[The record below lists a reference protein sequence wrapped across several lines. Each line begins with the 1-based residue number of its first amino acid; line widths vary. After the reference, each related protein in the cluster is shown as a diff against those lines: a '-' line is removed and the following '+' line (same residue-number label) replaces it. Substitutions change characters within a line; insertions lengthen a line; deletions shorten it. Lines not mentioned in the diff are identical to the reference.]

1 MLSVKDNEMLTQIG
15 PGTPMGGL
23 FRRFWLPALLSSELP
38 EPDGEPVRLKLLGEE
53 LITYRDTEGRVG
65 CIDAYCPHRGAP
77 MFFGRN
83 EESGLRC
90 IYHGWKFNVDG
101 DCVHMP
107 NCVEGD
113 SYREKI
119 KIAAYPAIEGGG
131 LVWIYMGPK
140 EKTPPPPGFDWFSN
154 PSSWTHAA
162 KYIYHS
168 NYMQAI
174 EGDFD
179 PSHGAF
185 LHSTLDGNVSN
196 PANKFTGIT
205 SRPVGTSPE
214 YIPPEPEPV
223 EYECG
228 VGTTRRRGSTTSN
241 GGPGVSWLMPCFDP
255 VGLASSGTYPLN
267 IKVPADD
274 EHTIYFRIRWNPV
287 APLTEQQIWDLRIG
301 GLINPPQEPGTFL
314 YKDNIFN
321 DYNIDRIKQKQFTFS
336 GMSMTAVQDTALQEN
351 QWGPISNRW
360 KEHLVS
366 TDKIIIRVRQRLLDT
381 ARALMEGQ
389 EPSEPWKPEGYTFA
403 KTRADMTNT

>member
-90 IYHGWKFNVDG
+90 IYHGWKFNVNG

-119 KIAAYPAIEGGG
+119 KITAYPAIEGGG
-131 LVWIYMGPK
+131 LIWIFMGPK
-140 EKTPPPPGFDWFSN
+140 EKIPPPPGFDWFSN

-168 NYMQAI
+168 NFMQAI

-223 EYECG
+223 EYACG

-274 EHTIYFRIRWNPV
+274 EHTIYFRIRWNPE
-287 APLTEQQIWDLRIG
+287 APLTQQQIWDLRIG

-381 ARALMEGQ
+381 ARALMEGE

-403 KTRADMTNT
+403 NTRADMSNI